1 MVDNTLIQ
9 ELIIGRVEPHIYA
22 FSTGTVPNYLKVG
35 DTYRPIMKRL
45 EEWRRHFP
53 DLEKRYVEKAKVDE
67 TTYFRDYA
75 VHQYLETERGRVR
88 LLRADLAQSLYF
100 SREFFRGATEDDVE
114 QAISDIR
121 QAYKDKL
128 QKYAYFSFED
138 GRIPINYVYERKEN
152 YEPRPNQLDTI
163 ERFKSALAKG
173 RSNLLMYAV
182 MRFGKSFT
190 SMCCALE
197 MDAKLVVV
205 VSAKADVKTEWKR
218 TVESHV
224 KFVDYVF
231 LDSDA
236 LLQDERILETTLHGK
251 KAVVF
256 LTLQDLMGQEIK
268 AKHRLLFEQEID
280 MLLIDESHY
289 GARAEEYGRV
299 LKLSSKKE
307 LQAEL
312 KGLETADA
320 YEHSSE
326 LKVLKSRIRI
336 HLSGT
341 PYRILMGSEF
351 SEDDI
356 IAFYQFSDIVEA
368 QAQWDE
374 EHILSDDVKEWD
386 NPYYGFPQMVR
397 FAFLPNQS
405 SRERLETLRKDG
417 LSSSLS
423 ELMRPLSISVDKKRQ
438 QHRRFVHEAEIL
450 GLLQAIDG
458 SEADE
463 QILSILGLEEIQQGK
478 MCRHMVFVLP
488 YRASCDAMETLLT
501 EKKDAFNHLGDYAI
515 INIAGLESE
524 RLYPTTEAIKS
535 KIEQCEKED
544 TKTITLTVN
553 RMLTGSTVKEWDT
566 MIFLKDSAS
575 PQEYDQAVF
584 RLQNQYVRTLTS
596 DDGENIKYNMKP
608 QTLLVDFDPNRM
620 FRLQEQ
626 RSQIYNANTEQR
638 GNEELRCRIARELE
652 YSPIVTIGCNG
663 LQRVSPTDVMDAVRA
678 YSANRSVMDEA
689 SDIPLDYTLLAD
701 ETLRNAISQL
711 NPIDASKGIEIKA
724 VSGEEMEL
732 DFEDASEENPEQEQ
746 ERPVDTDSR
755 QTPQQTHEEE
765 TDNLIGK
772 KLATY
777 YAQILFYAFLTESP
791 VDSLQAIIA
800 SIESREENKRIAGHV
815 GLKVS
820 LLRLVQQKSNVFSLR
835 GLDYKIENLNGLMR
849 DESLTPMKRV
859 EVAMAK
865 FGRLSSSEIVTPQ
878 AVALEMIHAL
888 GNDAITNETRI
899 LDIASKQ
906 GEFTRAFIS
915 EYGAEIGKNIYALPT
930 SSVSYEFTRKVY
942 SLLGLDTD
950 LVISDFTTY
959 ELLNPEHKESL
970 IQQLKDMNFD
980 LVIGNPPYQQA
991 DGGAAA
997 SAKPIYQEFVTIAKE
1012 VSTAYSCMIM
1022 PARWYTG
1029 GKGLDEFRASMLSD
1043 KHIKLLYDYQR
1054 PDEVFPDT
1062 NNRGGLCFIVR
1073 DRSFDNTMVLPKVVS
1088 NRGGQ
1093 DIISQSRSIKTE
1105 GLDMFIRHQEAISIL
1120 HKVTEA
1126 DSFTSLSN
1134 TISARR
1140 PFGIDGNI
1148 TKDVAVFKK
1157 QPTPKFSIACYGRS
1171 SSLGY
1176 IASSMVRNNAE
1187 WINRWKVFMPYA
1199 NNIGTELNDD
1209 NLNAFV
1215 GKPNS
1220 VTTETFLVVG
1230 GNLSLDEN
1238 SAQALVL
1245 YLKTRFVRFMHSL
1258 AKASQHATSKTYRFV
1273 PLQDFTAQSDIDWSK
1288 SVSEIDQQLYNKY
1301 GLSADEIAFV
1311 ESKIK
1316 EMK

>member
-1 MVDNTLIQ
+1 MEDSTLIQ

-22 FSTGTVPNYLKVG
+22 FSTGTIPNYLKVG
-35 DTYRPIMKRL
+35 DTYRPVMMRL

-88 LLRADLAQSLYF
+88 LIREELAPPLYF
-100 SREFFRGATEDDVE
+100 SREFFRGATEEDVE

-128 QKYAYFSFED
+128 QRYTYFSFED

-152 YEPRPNQLDTI
+152 YEPRPNQLETI
-163 ERFKSALAKG
+163 ERFKSALEKG

-205 VSAKADVKTEWKR
+205 VSAKSDVKTEWKR

-224 KFVDYVF
+224 RFVDYVF
-231 LDSDA
+231 LDSDS

-256 LTLQDLMGQEIK
+256 LTLQDLLGQEIK
-268 AKHRLLFEQEID
+268 DKHRMLFEQEID
-280 MLLIDESHY
+280 LLLIDESHY

-299 LKLSSKKE
+299 LKISKKE
-307 LQAEL
+307 LQTEL
-312 KGLETADA
+312 QGLDTADA
-320 YEHSSE
+320 YDQNSE
-326 LKVLKSRIRI
+326 LKVLKSRVRI

-351 SEDDI
+351 TEDDI

-368 QAQWDE
+368 QAQWDQ
-374 EHILSDDVKEWD
+374 EHLFSDDVKEWD

-397 FAFLPNQS
+397 FAFLPNKS
-405 SRERLETLRKDG
+405 SRERLENLRRDG
-417 LSSSLS
+417 ISSNLS
-423 ELMRPLSISVDKKRQ
+423 ELMRPKSISADKKEHLHCQ
-438 QHRRFVHEAEIL
+438 FVHETEIL

-463 QILSILGLEEIQQGK
+463 QILSLLGLEEIQQGK

-488 YRASCDAMETLLT
+488 YRASCDAMESLLKT
-501 EKKDAFNHLGDYAI
+501 YKDAFNHLGDYAI

-524 RLYPTTEAIKS
+524 RLYPTTESVKS
-535 KIEQCEKED
+535 QIEKYEQD
-544 TKTITLTVN
+544 NTKTITLTVN

-566 MIFLKDSAS
+566 MLYLKDSVS

-584 RLQNQYVRTLTS
+584 RLQNQYIRTLVS
-596 DDGENIKYNMKP
+596 DNGESIKYNMKP

-638 GNEELRCRIARELE
+638 GNEELRRRIERELE
-652 YSPIVTIGCNG
+652 YSPIVIIGGNG

-689 SDIPLDYTLLAD
+689 TDIPLDYTLLAD
-701 ETLRNAISQL
+701 ETLRNAISLL

-724 VSGEEMEL
+724 VTGEEVEL
-732 DFEDASEENPEQEQ
+732 DFEEEPAQNQDNQDNTE
-746 ERPVDTDSR
+746 DTDR
-755 QTPQQTHEEE
+755 RPTPQVDEEKK

-777 YAQILFYAFLTESP
+777 YAQILFYAFLTESS
-791 VDSLQAIIA
+791 VDSLQTIIT
-800 SIESREENKRIAGHV
+800 SIESSEENKRIARHV
-815 GLKVS
+815 GLNVS
-820 LLRLVQQKSNVFSLR
+820 ILKLVQQKSNVFSLR
-835 GLDYKIENLNGLMR
+835 GIDYKIENLNGLMR
-849 DESLTPMKRV
+849 DETLTPMKRV

-878 AVALEMIHAL
+878 SVAIEMLNAL
-888 GNDAITNETRI
+888 GNNAITSETKI

-906 GEFTRAFIS
+906 GEFTRALIS
-915 EYGAEIGKNIYALPT
+915 KYGTNIGRNVYALPT

-950 LVISDFTTY
+950 QVISDFTTY
-959 ELLNPEHKESL
+959 DLLNLEHKESL

-997 SAKPIYQEFVTIAKE
+997 SAKPIYQEFVNIAKE
-1012 VSTAYSCMIM
+1012 VSTKYVSMIM

-1029 GKGLDEFRASMLSD
+1029 GKGLDEFRASMLTD

-1073 DRSFDNTMVLPKVVS
+1073 DNNFDNTLTLPEVVS
-1088 NRGGQ
+1088 NRGNQ
-1093 DIISQSRSIKTE
+1093 EIVSQVRSIRTDDLE
-1105 GLDMFIRHQEAISIL
+1105 MFIRHQEAISVL
-1120 HKVTEA
+1120 KKVTENI
-1126 DSFTSLSN
+1126 SFASLSDA
-1134 TISARR
+1134 ISTRR

-1148 TKDVAVFKK
+1148 TKDIAVFKK
-1157 QPTPKFSIACYGRS
+1157 QKNPRFSIICYGRS

-1176 IASSMVRNNAE
+1176 ITLSTVKNNSE

-1215 GKPNS
+1215 GQPNS
-1220 VTTETFLVVG
+1220 VATETFLVVG
-1230 GNLSLDEN
+1230 ADLSLDEN

-1245 YLKTRFVRFMHSL
+1245 YLRTRFVRFMHSL

-1273 PLQDFTAQSDIDWSK
+1273 PLQDFTEQSDIDWGK
-1288 SVSEIDQQLYNKY
+1288 SAGEIDKQLYAKY
-1301 GLSADEIAFV
+1301 GLSEEEIAFI
-1311 ESKIK
+1311 EGTIK
-1316 EMK
+1316 AMK

>member
-1 MVDNTLIQ
+1 MENTTLIQ
-9 ELIIGRVEPHIYA
+9 QLIIGRVEPHIYA
-22 FSTGTVPNYLKVG
+22 FSTGTIPNYLKVG
-35 DTYRPIMKRL
+35 DTYRPVMKRL
-45 EEWRRHFP
+45 EEWGRHFP

-88 LLRADLAQSLYF
+88 LIREELAPPLYF
-100 SREFFRGATEDDVE
+100 SREFFRGATEEDVE

-121 QAYKDKL
+121 QAYKDNL
-128 QKYAYFSFED
+128 QRYTYFSFEN
-138 GRIPINYVYERKEN
+138 GRIPINYVYERKED
-152 YEPRPNQLDTI
+152 YEPRPNQLETI
-163 ERFKSALAKG
+163 ERFKSALEKG

-224 KFVDYVF
+224 RFVDYVF
-231 LDSDA
+231 LDSDS

-256 LTLQDLMGQEIK
+256 LTLQDLLGQEIK
-268 AKHRLLFEQEID
+268 AKHRMLFEQEID
-280 MLLIDESHY
+280 LLLIDESHY

-299 LKLSSKKE
+299 LKISKKE
-307 LQAEL
+307 LQTEL
-312 KGLETADA
+312 QGLDTADA
-320 YEHSSE
+320 YDQNSE
-326 LKVLKSRIRI
+326 LKVLKSRVRI

-351 SEDDI
+351 TEDDI

-405 SRERLETLRKDG
+405 SRERLKALRRDG
-417 LSSSLS
+417 FSSNLS
-423 ELMRPLSISVDKKRQ
+423 ELMRPQSISADNKGQR
-438 QHRRFVHEAEIL
+438 HRKFVHEAEIF

-463 QILSILGLEEIQQGK
+463 QILSLLGLEEIQQGK

-544 TKTITLTVN
+544 IKTITLTVN

-566 MIFLKDSAS
+566 MLYLKDSAS

-596 DDGENIKYNMKP
+596 DNGESIKYNMKP

-638 GNEELRCRIARELE
+638 GNEELRRRIERELE
-652 YSPIVTIGCNG
+652 YSPIVTIGSNG

-689 SDIPLDYTLLAD
+689 TDIPLDYTLLAD

-732 DFEDASEENPEQEQ
+732 DFGDTSEDTPEQ
-746 ERPVDTDSR
+746 ERPSDADNH
-755 QTPQQTHEEE
+755 QTPQQTEEE
-765 TDNLIGK
+765 KTDNLIGK
-772 KLATY
+772 KIATY

-791 VDSLQAIIA
+791 VDSLQTIIT
-800 SIESREENKRIAGHV
+800 SIESSEENKRIARHV
-815 GLKVS
+815 GLNVS
-820 LLRLVQQKSNVFSLR
+820 ILKLVQQKSNVFSLR

-849 DESLTPMKRV
+849 DETLTPMKRV

-878 AVALEMIHAL
+878 SVALEMLNAL
-888 GNDAITNETRI
+888 GNDAITGETKI

-906 GEFTRAFIS
+906 GEFTRALIS
-915 EYGAEIGKNIYALPT
+915 KYGTEIGKNIYALPT

-942 SLLGLDTD
+942 SLLGLDTN
-950 LVISDFTTY
+950 LVISNFNAY

-1012 VSTAYSCMIM
+1012 VSTTYTSIIM

-1029 GKGLDEFRASMLSD
+1029 GKGLDEFRASMLTD

-1073 DRSFDNTMVLPKVVS
+1073 DNNFDNTLSLPEVVS
-1088 NRGGQ
+1088 NRGNQ
-1093 DIISQSRSIKTE
+1093 EIVSQARSIKTD
-1105 GLDMFIRHQEAISIL
+1105 GLEMFIRHQEAISIL
-1120 HKVTEA
+1120 EKVTGCS
-1126 DSFTSLSN
+1126 SFASLSD
-1134 TISARR
+1134 IVSARR

-1148 TKDVAVFKK
+1148 TRDTTMFKK
-1157 QPTPKFSIACYGRS
+1157 QPTRKHTIVCYGRS
-1171 SSLGY
+1171 SCLGY
-1176 IASSMVRNNAE
+1176 IAPSTVKSNSK

-1215 GKPNS
+1215 GQPNS
-1220 VTTETFLVVG
+1220 VATETFLIVG
-1230 GNLSLDEN
+1230 ADLSLDEN
-1238 SAQALVL
+1238 SAQALVQ
-1245 YLKTRFVRFMHSL
+1245 YLKTRFARFMHSL
-1258 AKASQHATSKTYRFV
+1258 SKASQHATSKTYRFV
-1273 PLQDFTAQSDIDWSK
+1273 PLQDFTVQPDIDWNK
-1288 SVSEIDQQLYNKY
+1288 SIDEIDQQLYAKY
-1301 GLSADEIAFV
+1301 GLSEDEITFI
-1311 ESKIK
+1311 KKNIK

>member
-1 MVDNTLIQ
+1 MENTTLIQ
-9 ELIIGRVEPHIYA
+9 QLIIGRVEPHVYA
-22 FSTGTVPNYLKVG
+22 FSTGTIPNYLKVG
-35 DTYRPIMKRL
+35 DTYRPVMKRL
-45 EEWRRHFP
+45 EEWKRHFP
-53 DLEKRYVEKAKVDE
+53 DLEKRYVEKAKVNE
-67 TTYFRDYA
+67 STYFRDYA
-75 VHQYLETERGRVR
+75 VHQYLETECGRIR
-88 LLRADLAQSLYF
+88 LLRDNLTQDLYF
-100 SREFFRGATEDDVE
+100 SNEFFLGATEDDIAL
-114 QAISDIR
+114 AISDIQ
-121 QAYKDKL
+121 QAYQNRL
-128 QKYAYFSFED
+128 QKYTYYSFEN
-138 GRIPINYVYERKEN
+138 GRIPINYVYERNEN
-152 YEPRPNQLDTI
+152 YEPRPNQLETI
-163 ERFKSALAKG
+163 ERFKSALEKG

-190 SMCCALE
+190 SMYCALE

-224 KFVDYVF
+224 RFVDYVF
-231 LDSDA
+231 LDSDS

-256 LTLQDLMGQEIK
+256 LTLQDLLGQEIK
-268 AKHRLLFEQEID
+268 AKHRMLFEQEID
-280 MLLIDESHY
+280 LLLIDESHY

-299 LKLSSKKE
+299 LKISKKE
-307 LQAEL
+307 LQTEL
-312 KGLETADA
+312 QGLDTADA
-320 YEHSSE
+320 YDQNSE
-326 LKVLKSRIRI
+326 LKVLKSRVRI

-351 SEDDI
+351 TEDDI

-368 QAQWDE
+368 QDQWDQ
-374 EHILSDDVKEWD
+374 EHLFFDDVKEWD

-397 FAFLPNQS
+397 FAFLPNKS
-405 SRERLETLRKDG
+405 SRERLENLRRDG
-417 LSSSLS
+417 ISSNLS
-423 ELMRPLSISVDKKRQ
+423 ELMRPQSISEDKKGQ
-438 QHRRFVHEAEIL
+438 QHRKFIHETEIL

-463 QILSILGLEEIQQGK
+463 QILSLLGLEEIQQGK

-488 YRASCDAMETLLT
+488 YRASCDAMEALL
-501 EKKDAFNHLGDYAI
+501 EAYKDAFNHLGDYAI

-524 RLYPTTEAIKS
+524 RLYPTTESVKS
-535 KIEQCEKED
+535 QIEQCEKED
-544 TKTITLTVN
+544 IKTITLTVN

-566 MIFLKDSAS
+566 MLYLKDSAS

-584 RLQNQYVRTLTS
+584 RLQNQYIRTLVS
-596 DDGENIKYNMKP
+596 DNGESIKYNMKP

-638 GNEELRCRIARELE
+638 GNEELRRRIERELE
-652 YSPIVTIGCNG
+652 YSPIVTISSNG

-689 SDIPLDYTLLAD
+689 TDIPLDYTLLAD

-732 DFEDASEENPEQEQ
+732 DFGDTPEQ
-746 ERPVDTDSR
+746 ERPSDADNH
-755 QTPQQTHEEE
+755 QTPQQPEEE
-765 TDNLIGK
+765 KTDNLIGK

-800 SIESREENKRIAGHV
+800 SIEGSEGNKRIAGHV

-878 AVALEMIHAL
+878 SVALEMLNAL
-888 GNDAITNETRI
+888 GYNTITSETKI

-906 GEFTRAFIS
+906 GEFTRALIS
-915 EYGAEIGKNIYALPT
+915 KYGTNIGRNVYALPT

-942 SLLGLDTD
+942 SLLGLDTNQ
-950 LVISDFTTY
+950 VISDFTTY
-959 ELLNPEHKESL
+959 DLLNPEHKESL

-980 LVIGNPPYQQA
+980 LVIGNPPYQQN
-991 DGGAAA
+991 
-997 SAKPIYQEFVTIAKE
+997 IA
-1012 VSTAYSCMIM
+1012 
-1022 PARWYTG
+1022 
-1029 GKGLDEFRASMLSD
+1029 
-1043 KHIKLLYDYQR
+1043 
-1054 PDEVFPDT
+1054 
-1062 NNRGGLCFIVR
+1062 
-1073 DRSFDNTMVLPKVVS
+1073 
-1088 NRGGQ
+1088 
-1093 DIISQSRSIKTE
+1093 KTE
-1105 GLDMFIRHQEAISIL
+1105 GNR
-1120 HKVTEA
+1120 
-1126 DSFTSLSN
+1126 SLSRQLYPKFLEISLGITLRNAVLITPSRWFTADGQDNSFPYLREVIANNNHMRKIISFNGKSLFPN
-1134 TISARR
+1134 TEL
-1140 PFGIDGNI
+1140 G
-1148 TKDVAVFKK
+1148 DVAVLVWDRNFQGNVLFEERFEGVEESAMSRPLFEDGIDVILPMNNLVPILKKVITAGDFVSINTITTGRDVFGIPGRKIVDRTTEYPFKGSYK
-1157 QPTPKFSIACYGRS
+1157 LICAKEQIRYIS
-1171 SSLGY
+1171 SSALQKESKLTKLY
-1176 IASSMVRNNAE
+1176 
-1187 WINRWKVFMPYA
+1187 KVFISKA
-1199 NNIGTELNDD
+1199 NGGAGLLTDKKSNPIIGKS
-1209 NLNAFV
+1209 FV
-1215 GKPNS
+1215 ADPD
-1220 VTTETFLVVG
+1220 VVCTDSLIVFG
-1230 GNLSLDEN
+1230 GYQDKLEAINLS
-1238 SAQALVL
+1238 Q
-1245 YLKTRFVRFMHSL
+1245 YLSSKFLRFMVGIL
-1258 AKASQHATSKTYRFV
+1258 KVSQNLYQNVYRFV

-1288 SVSEIDQQLYNKY
+1288 SILEIDQQLYKKY
-1301 GLSADEIAFV
+1301 GLSAEETAFI

-1316 EMK
+1316 EME

>member
-1 MVDNTLIQ
+1 MENTTLIQ
-9 ELIIGRVEPHIYA
+9 QLIIGRVEPHIYA
-22 FSTGTVPNYLKVG
+22 FSTGTIPNYLKVG
-35 DTYRPIMKRL
+35 DTYRPVMKRL

-53 DLEKRYVEKAKVDE
+53 DLEKRYVEKAKVNE
-67 TTYFRDYA
+67 STYFRDYA
-75 VHQYLETERGRVR
+75 VHQYLETECSRLR
-88 LLRADLAQSLYF
+88 LLRDNLTQDLYF
-100 SREFFRGATEDDVE
+100 SNEFFLGATEDDFAL
-114 QAISDIR
+114 AISDIQ
-121 QAYKDKL
+121 QAYQNRL
-128 QKYAYFSFED
+128 QKYTYYSFEN
-138 GRIPINYVYERKEN
+138 GRIPINYVYERNEN
-152 YEPRPNQLDTI
+152 YEPRPNQLETI
-163 ERFKSALAKG
+163 ERFKSALEKG

-190 SMCCALE
+190 SMYCALE

-224 KFVDYVF
+224 RFVDYVF
-231 LDSDA
+231 LDSYS

-256 LTLQDLMGQEIK
+256 LTLQDLLGQEIK
-268 AKHRLLFEQEID
+268 AKHRMLFEQEID
-280 MLLIDESHY
+280 LLLIDESHY

-299 LKLSSKKE
+299 LKISKKE
-307 LQAEL
+307 LQTELQGLDTAE
-312 KGLETADA
+312 A
-320 YEHSSE
+320 YDQNSE
-326 LKVLKSRIRI
+326 LKVLKSRVRI
-336 HLSGT
+336 HLSET

-351 SEDDI
+351 TEDDI

-405 SRERLETLRKDG
+405 SRERLKALRRDG
-417 LSSSLS
+417 FSNNLS
-423 ELMRPLSISVDKKRQ
+423 ELMRPQSISADNKGQR
-438 QHRRFVHEAEIL
+438 HRKFVHVAEMF

-463 QILSILGLEEIQQGK
+463 QILSLLGLEEIQQGK

-544 TKTITLTVN
+544 IKTITLTVN

-566 MIFLKDSAS
+566 MLYLKDSAS

-596 DDGENIKYNMKP
+596 DNGESIKYNMKP

-652 YSPIVTIGCNG
+652 YSPIVTIGSNG

-689 SDIPLDYTLLAD
+689 TDIPLDYTLLAD

-711 NPIDASKGIEIKA
+711 NPIDASKGIEIKS

-732 DFEDASEENPEQEQ
+732 DFGDTSEDTPEQ
-746 ERPVDTDSR
+746 ERPSDADNH
-755 QTPQQTHEEE
+755 QTPQQTEEE
-765 TDNLIGK
+765 KTDNLIGK
-772 KLATY
+772 KIATY

-800 SIESREENKRIAGHV
+800 SIEGSEENKRIAGHV

-878 AVALEMIHAL
+878 SVALEMLNVL
-888 GNDAITNETRI
+888 GNDAITSETKI

-906 GEFTRAFIS
+906 GEFTRALIS
-915 EYGAEIGKNIYALPT
+915 QYGTNIGRNVYALPT

-942 SLLGLDTD
+942 SLLGLDTNQI
-950 LVISDFTTY
+950 ISNFTTY
-959 ELLNPEHKESL
+959 DLLNPEHKESL

-1012 VSTAYSCMIM
+1012 VSTTYTSIIM

-1029 GKGLDEFRASMLSD
+1029 GKGLDEFRASMLTD

-1073 DRSFDNTMVLPKVVS
+1073 DNNFDNTLTLPEVVS
-1088 NRGGQ
+1088 NRGNQ
-1093 DIISQSRSIKTE
+1093 AIVSQARSIKTDDLE
-1105 GLDMFIRHQEAISIL
+1105 MFIRHQEAISVL
-1120 HKVTEA
+1120 KKVTENI
-1126 DSFTSLSN
+1126 SFASLSDA
-1134 TISARR
+1134 ISARR
-1140 PFGIDGNI
+1140 PFGIDGNT
-1148 TKDVAVFKK
+1148 TK
-1157 QPTPKFSIACYGRS
+1157 I
-1171 SSLGY
+1171 
-1176 IASSMVRNNAE
+1176 
-1187 WINRWKVFMPYA
+1187 
-1199 NNIGTELNDD
+1199 
-1209 NLNAFV
+1209 
-1215 GKPNS
+1215 
-1220 VTTETFLVVG
+1220 
-1230 GNLSLDEN
+1230 
-1238 SAQALVL
+1238 
-1245 YLKTRFVRFMHSL
+1245 
-1258 AKASQHATSKTYRFV
+1258 
-1273 PLQDFTAQSDIDWSK
+1273 
-1288 SVSEIDQQLYNKY
+1288 
-1301 GLSADEIAFV
+1301 
-1311 ESKIK
+1311 
-1316 EMK
+1316 

>member
-1 MVDNTLIQ
+1 MIMENTTLIQ
-9 ELIIGRVEPHIYA
+9 QLIIGRVEPHIYA
-22 FSTGTVPNYLKVG
+22 FSTGTIPNYLKVG
-35 DTYRPIMKRL
+35 DTYRPVMIRL

-53 DLEKRYVEKAKVDE
+53 DLKKRYVEKAKVDE

-88 LLRADLAQSLYF
+88 LIREELAPPLYF
-100 SREFFRGATEDDVE
+100 SREFFRGATEEDVE

-121 QAYKDKL
+121 QAYQSRL
-128 QKYAYFSFED
+128 QKYTYYSFEN
-138 GRIPINYVYERKEN
+138 GRIPINYVYERNEN
-152 YEPRPNQLDTI
+152 YEPRPNQLETI
-163 ERFKSALAKG
+163 ERFKSALEKG

-190 SMCCALE
+190 SMYCALE

-231 LDSDA
+231 LDSDS
-236 LLQDERILETTLHGK
+236 LLKDERILETTLHGK

-256 LTLQDLMGQEIK
+256 LTLQDLLGQEIK
-268 AKHRLLFEQEID
+268 AKHRMLFEQEID
-280 MLLIDESHY
+280 LLLIDESHY

-299 LKLSSKKE
+299 LKISKKE
-307 LQAEL
+307 LQTEL
-312 KGLETADA
+312 QGLDTADA
-320 YEHSSE
+320 YDQNSE
-326 LKVLKSRIRI
+326 LKVLKSRVRI

-351 SEDDI
+351 TEDDI

-368 QAQWDE
+368 QGQWDQ
-374 EHILSDDVKEWD
+374 EHLFFDDVKEWD

-397 FAFLPNQS
+397 FAFLPNKS
-405 SRERLETLRKDG
+405 SRERLENLRRDG
-417 LSSSLS
+417 ISSNLS
-423 ELMRPLSISVDKKRQ
+423 ELMRPQSISEDKKGQ
-438 QHRRFVHEAEIL
+438 QHRKFIHETEIL

-463 QILSILGLEEIQQGK
+463 QILSLLGLEEIQQGK

-488 YRASCDAMETLLT
+488 YRASCDAMEALL
-501 EKKDAFNHLGDYAI
+501 EAYKDAFNHLGDYAI

-524 RLYPTTEAIKS
+524 RLYPTTESVKS
-535 KIEQCEKED
+535 QIEQCEKED
-544 TKTITLTVN
+544 IKTITLTVN

-566 MIFLKDSAS
+566 MLYLKDSAS

-584 RLQNQYVRTLTS
+584 RLQNQYIRTLVS
-596 DDGENIKYNMKP
+596 DNGESIKYNMKP

-638 GNEELRCRIARELE
+638 GNEELRCRISRELE
-652 YSPIVTIGCNG
+652 YSPIVTIGSNG

-689 SDIPLDYTLLAD
+689 TDIPLDYMLLAD

-732 DFEDASEENPEQEQ
+732 DFGDTSEDIPEQ
-746 ERPVDTDSR
+746 ERPSDADNH
-755 QTPQQTHEEE
+755 QTPQQTEEE
-765 TDNLIGK
+765 KTDNLIGK

-777 YAQILFYAFLTESP
+777 YAQILFYAFLTKSP

-800 SIESREENKRIAGHV
+800 SIEGSEENKRIAGHV

-849 DESLTPMKRV
+849 DETLTPMKRV

-878 AVALEMIHAL
+878 SVALEMLNAL
-888 GNDAITNETRI
+888 GNNTITSETKI

-906 GEFTRAFIS
+906 GEFTRALIS
-915 EYGAEIGKNIYALPT
+915 QYSTNIGRNVYALPT

-942 SLLGLDTD
+942 SLLGLDTNQI
-950 LVISDFTTY
+950 ISNFTTY
-959 ELLNPEHKESL
+959 DLLNPEHKESL

-1012 VSTAYSCMIM
+1012 VSTTYTSIIM

-1029 GKGLDEFRASMLSD
+1029 GKGLDEFRASMLTD

-1062 NNRGGLCFIVR
+1062 NNRGGLCFIIR
-1073 DRSFDNTMVLPKVVS
+1073 DNNFDNTISLPEVVS
-1088 NRGGQ
+1088 NRGNQ
-1093 DIISQSRSIKTE
+1093 EIVSQARSIKTD
-1105 GLDMFIRHQEAISIL
+1105 GLEMFIRHQEAISIL
-1120 HKVTEA
+1120 EKVTRA
-1126 DSFTSLSN
+1126 MSFIPLSQHM
-1134 TISARR
+1134 SKRK
-1140 PFGIDGNI
+1140 PFGIESNIIKTPHWHLEIQDGDI
-1148 TKDVAVFKK
+1148 SCIGKGLSKGFI
-1157 QPTPKFSIACYGRS
+1157 P
-1171 SSLGY
+1171 SSL
-1176 IASSMVRNNAE
+1176 VTNNLEA
-1187 WINRWKVFMPYA
+1187 IGLWKVLVPRA

-1209 NLNAFV
+1209 NLNSEVCPPQSICTEAYLFI
-1215 GKPNS
+1215 GIGLQMNENHAINAS
-1220 VTTETFLVVG
+1220 V
-1230 GNLSLDEN
+1230 
-1238 SAQALVL
+1238 
-1245 YLKTRFVRFMHSL
+1245 YLRTKFARFMHSL
-1258 AKASQHATSKTYRFV
+1258 SKTSHDATSKTYRFV
-1273 PLQDFTAQSDIDWSK
+1273 PLQDFTTQSDIDWNK
-1288 SVSEIDQQLYNKY
+1288 SISEIDQQLYDKY
-1301 GLSADEIAFV
+1301 VLSEEEIAFI
-1311 ESKIK
+1311 EGKIK

>member
-1 MVDNTLIQ
+1 MENTTLIQ
-9 ELIIGRVEPHIYA
+9 QLIIGRVEPHIYA
-22 FSTGTVPNYLKVG
+22 FSTGTIPNYLKVG
-35 DTYRPIMKRL
+35 DTYRPVMKRL

-53 DLEKRYVEKAKVDE
+53 DLEKRYVEKAKVNE
-67 TTYFRDYA
+67 STYFRDYA
-75 VHQYLETERGRVR
+75 VHQYLETECGRIR
-88 LLRADLAQSLYF
+88 LLRDNLTQDLYF
-100 SREFFRGATEDDVE
+100 SNEFFLGATEDDIAL
-114 QAISDIR
+114 AISDIQ
-121 QAYKDKL
+121 QAYQNRL
-128 QKYAYFSFED
+128 QKYTYYSFEN
-138 GRIPINYVYERKEN
+138 GRIPINYVYERNEN
-152 YEPRPNQLDTI
+152 YEPRPNQLETI
-163 ERFKSALAKG
+163 ERFKSALEKG

-190 SMCCALE
+190 SMYCALE

-224 KFVDYVF
+224 RFVDYVF
-231 LDSDA
+231 LDSDS

-256 LTLQDLMGQEIK
+256 LTLQDLLGQEIK
-268 AKHRLLFEQEID
+268 AKHRMLFEQEID
-280 MLLIDESHY
+280 LLLIDESHY

-299 LKLSSKKE
+299 LKISKKE
-307 LQAEL
+307 LQTELQGLDTAE
-312 KGLETADA
+312 A
-320 YEHSSE
+320 YDQNSE
-326 LKVLKSRIRI
+326 LKVLKSRVRI

-351 SEDDI
+351 TEDDI

-405 SRERLETLRKDG
+405 SRERLKALRRDG
-417 LSSSLS
+417 FSSNLS
-423 ELMRPLSISVDKKRQ
+423 ELMRPQSISADNKGQR
-438 QHRRFVHEAEIL
+438 HRKFVHEAEIF

-463 QILSILGLEEIQQGK
+463 QILSLLGLEEIQQGK

-544 TKTITLTVN
+544 IKTITLTVN

-566 MIFLKDSAS
+566 MLYLKDSAS

-596 DDGENIKYNMKP
+596 DNGESIKYNMKP

-638 GNEELRCRIARELE
+638 GNEELRRRIERELE
-652 YSPIVTIGCNG
+652 YSPIVTIGSNG

-689 SDIPLDYTLLAD
+689 TDIPLDYTLLAD

-732 DFEDASEENPEQEQ
+732 DFGDTSEDTPEQ
-746 ERPVDTDSR
+746 ERPSDADNH
-755 QTPQQTHEEE
+755 QTPQQTEEE
-765 TDNLIGK
+765 KTDNLIGK
-772 KLATY
+772 KIATY

-800 SIESREENKRIAGHV
+800 SIEGSEENKRIAGHV

-878 AVALEMIHAL
+878 SVALEMLHAL
-888 GNDAITNETRI
+888 GDDAITNETRI

-915 EYGAEIGKNIYALPT
+915 QYGTEIGKNIYALPT

-950 LVISDFTTY
+950 LVISNFNAY

-1012 VSTAYSCMIM
+1012 VSTTYTSIIM

-1029 GKGLDEFRASMLSD
+1029 GKGLDEFRASMLTD

-1073 DRSFDNTMVLPKVVS
+1073 DNNFDNTLTLPEVVS
-1088 NRGGQ
+1088 NRGNQ
-1093 DIISQSRSIKTE
+1093 EIVSQARSIKTDDLE
-1105 GLDMFIRHQEAISIL
+1105 MFIRHQEAISVL
-1120 HKVTEA
+1120 KKVTKNI
-1126 DSFTSLSN
+1126 SFASLSDA
-1134 TISARR
+1134 ISARR

-1148 TKDVAVFKK
+1148 TKDIAVFKK
-1157 QPTPKFSIACYGRS
+1157 QQTPRFSIICYGRS

-1176 IASSMVRNNAE
+1176 IALSTVKNNSE

-1215 GKPNS
+1215 GQPNS
-1220 VTTETFLVVG
+1220 VATETFLVVG
-1230 GNLSLDEN
+1230 ADLSLDEN

-1245 YLKTRFVRFMHSL
+1245 YLKTRFARFMHSL
-1258 AKASQHATSKTYRFV
+1258 SKASQHATSKTYRFV
-1273 PLQDFTAQSDIDWSK
+1273 PLQDFTVQSDIDWNK
-1288 SVSEIDQQLYNKY
+1288 SISEIDQQLYAKY
-1301 GLSADEIAFV
+1301 GLSEEEIAFIDGA
-1311 ESKIK
+1311 IK
-1316 EMK
+1316 EMR

>member
-1 MVDNTLIQ
+1 MEDNTLIQ

-22 FSTGTVPNYLKVG
+22 FSTGTIPNYLKVG
-35 DTYRPIMKRL
+35 DTYRPVMKRL
-45 EEWRRHFP
+45 EEWKRYFP

-88 LLRADLAQSLYF
+88 LIREELAPPLYF
-100 SREFFRGATEDDVE
+100 SREFFRGATEEDVE
-114 QAISDIR
+114 QAIYDIR

-128 QKYAYFSFED
+128 QRYVYFSFED

-152 YEPRPNQLDTI
+152 YEPRPNQIETI
-163 ERFKSALAKG
+163 ERFKSAIEKG

-190 SMCCALE
+190 SMCCAIE

-231 LDSDA
+231 LDRDA
-236 LLQDERILETTLHGK
+236 LLQDERIIETTLHGN

-268 AKHRLLFEQEID
+268 AKHRMLFEQEID
-280 MLLIDESHY
+280 LLLIDESHY

-299 LKLSSKKE
+299 LKICKKE
-307 LQAEL
+307 LQTEL
-312 KGLETADA
+312 KGLDTADA
-320 YEHSSE
+320 YDQNSE
-326 LKVLKSRIRI
+326 LKVLKSRVRI

-356 IAFYQFSDIVEA
+356 IAFYQFSDIVEE
-368 QAQWDE
+368 QTQWDK
-374 EHILSDDVKEWD
+374 EHLLSDDVKEWD

-405 SRERLETLRKDG
+405 SRERLEALRRDG
-417 LSSSLS
+417 FSSNLS
-423 ELMRPLSISVDKKRQ
+423 ELMRPQSISADKKRQ
-438 QHRRFVHEAEIL
+438 QHRKFIHEAEIL

-458 SEADE
+458 SETDE
-463 QILSILGLEEIQQGK
+463 QILSLLGLEEIQQGK

-488 YRASCDAMETLLT
+488 YRASCDAMEALLT

-524 RLYPTTEAIKS
+524 RLYPTTESVKS
-535 KIEQCEKED
+535 KIEQYEKED

-566 MIFLKDSAS
+566 MLYLKDSAS
-575 PQEYDQAVF
+575 PQEYDQAIF

-596 DDGENIKYNMKP
+596 DDGESIKYNMKP

-626 RSQIYNANTEQR
+626 RSQIYNVNTEQR
-638 GNEELRCRIARELE
+638 GNEELRCRVARELK
-652 YSPIVTIGCNG
+652 YSPIVTIGSNG

-689 SDIPLDYTLLAD
+689 TDIPLDYTLLAD

-732 DFEDASEENPEQEQ
+732 DFEDAPEQEQ
-746 ERPVDTDSR
+746 KHPADADSH
-755 QTPQQTHEEE
+755 QTPQKTDEAK

-800 SIESREENKRIAGHV
+800 SIESSEENKRIARHV

-820 LLRLVQQKSNVFSLR
+820 LLRLVQQKSNIFSLR

-849 DESLTPMKRV
+849 DKTLTPMKRV

-878 AVALEMIHAL
+878 HVALEMIRAI
-888 GNDAITNETRI
+888 GDDAITNETRI
-899 LDIASKQ
+899 LDLASKQ

-915 EYGAEIGKNIYALPT
+915 EYGTEIGKNIYALPT

-942 SLLGLDTD
+942 SLLGLDTE

-959 ELLNPEHKESL
+959 ELLNPERKELL
-970 IQQLKDMNFD
+970 IQQLKDMKFD

-997 SAKPIYQEFVTIAKE
+997 SAKPIYQEFVTIAKQ
-1012 VSTAYSCMIM
+1012 VSTAYTCMIM

-1029 GKGLDEFRASMLSD
+1029 GKGLDEFRVSMLSD

-1073 DRSFDNTMVLPKVVS
+1073 DRNFNNTIALPKVVS

-1093 DIISQSRSIKTE
+1093 DVTSQDRSIKTD

-1120 HKVTEA
+1120 QKVTE
-1126 DSFTSLSN
+1126 SVGFVPLSKHM
-1134 TISARR
+1134 SKRK
-1140 PFGIDGNI
+1140 PFGVESNVIRTSNWHLEKQQG
-1148 TKDVAVFKK
+1148 DVSCIGKGLAKGFIPLSLV
-1157 QPTPKFSIACYGRS
+1157 S
-1171 SSLGY
+1171 SNMSAIGL
-1176 IASSMVRNNAE
+1176 
-1187 WINRWKVFMPYA
+1187 WKVLVPRA

-1209 NLNAFV
+1209 NLNSQVCPPKTICTEAYLFV
-1215 GKPNS
+1215 G
-1220 VTTETFLVVG
+1220 LG
-1230 GNLSLDEN
+1230 LNLDKR
-1238 SAQALVL
+1238 QAMNASK
-1245 YLKTRFVRFMHSL
+1245 YMRTRFARLMHSL
-1258 AKASQHATSKTYRFV
+1258 AKTSHDATSKTYRFV
-1273 PLQDFTAQSDIDWSK
+1273 PLQDFTALSDIDWSK

-1301 GLSADEIAFV
+1301 GLSADEIAFI

-1316 EMK
+1316 EMR

>member
-1 MVDNTLIQ
+1 MEDSTLIQ

-22 FSTGTVPNYLKVG
+22 FSTGTIPNYLKVG
-35 DTYRPIMKRL
+35 DTYRPVMMRL

-88 LLRADLAQSLYF
+88 LIREELAPPLYF
-100 SREFFRGATEDDVE
+100 SREFFRGATEEDVE

-128 QKYAYFSFED
+128 QRYTYFSFED

-152 YEPRPNQLDTI
+152 YEPRPNQLETI
-163 ERFKSALAKG
+163 ERFKSALEKG

-224 KFVDYVF
+224 RFVDYVF
-231 LDSDA
+231 LDSDS
-236 LLQDERILETTLHGK
+236 LLQDERILETRLHGK
-251 KAVVF
+251 NAVVF
-256 LTLQDLMGQEIK
+256 LTLQDLLGQEIK
-268 AKHRLLFEQEID
+268 AKHRMLFEQEID
-280 MLLIDESHY
+280 LLLIDESHY

-299 LKLSSKKE
+299 LKISKKE
-307 LQAEL
+307 LQTEL
-312 KGLETADA
+312 QGLDAADA
-320 YEHSSE
+320 YDQNSE
-326 LKVLKSRIRI
+326 LKVLKSRVRI

-351 SEDDI
+351 TEDDI

-368 QAQWDE
+368 QAQWDQ
-374 EHILSDDVKEWD
+374 EHLFSDDVKEWD

-397 FAFLPNQS
+397 FAFLPNKS
-405 SRERLETLRKDG
+405 SRERLENLRRDG
-417 LSSSLS
+417 ISSNLS
-423 ELMRPLSISVDKKRQ
+423 ELMRPKSISADKKEHLHCQ
-438 QHRRFVHEAEIL
+438 FVHETEIL

-463 QILSILGLEEIQQGK
+463 QILSLLGLEEIQQGK

-488 YRASCDAMETLLT
+488 YRASCDAMESLLKT
-501 EKKDAFNHLGDYAI
+501 YKDAFNHLGDYAI

-524 RLYPTTEAIKS
+524 RLYPTTESVKS
-535 KIEQCEKED
+535 QIEKYEQD
-544 TKTITLTVN
+544 NTKTITLTVN

-566 MIFLKDSAS
+566 MLYLKDSVS

-584 RLQNQYVRTLTS
+584 RLQNQYIRTLVS
-596 DDGENIKYNMKP
+596 DNGESIKYNMKP

-638 GNEELRCRIARELE
+638 GNEELRRRIERELE
-652 YSPIVTIGCNG
+652 YSPIVIIGGNG

-689 SDIPLDYTLLAD
+689 TDIPLDYTLLAD
-701 ETLRNAISQL
+701 ETLKNAISLL

-724 VSGEEMEL
+724 VTGEEVEL
-732 DFEDASEENPEQEQ
+732 DFEEEPAQNQDNQDNTE
-746 ERPVDTDSR
+746 DTDR
-755 QTPQQTHEEE
+755 RPTPQVDEEKK

-777 YAQILFYAFLTESP
+777 YAQILFYAFLTESS
-791 VDSLQAIIA
+791 VDSLQTIIT
-800 SIESREENKRIAGHV
+800 SIESSEENKRIARHV
-815 GLKVS
+815 GLNVS
-820 LLRLVQQKSNVFSLR
+820 ILKLVQQKSNVFSLR
-835 GLDYKIENLNGLMR
+835 GIDYKIENLNGLMR
-849 DESLTPMKRV
+849 DETLTPMKRV

-878 AVALEMIHAL
+878 SVAIEMLNAL
-888 GNDAITNETRI
+888 GNNAITSETKI

-906 GEFTRAFIS
+906 GEFTRALIS
-915 EYGAEIGKNIYALPT
+915 KYGTNIGRNVYALPT

-950 LVISDFTTY
+950 QVISDFTTY
-959 ELLNPEHKESL
+959 DLLNLEHKESL

-997 SAKPIYQEFVTIAKE
+997 SAKPIYQEFVNIAKE
-1012 VSTAYSCMIM
+1012 VSTKYVSMIM

-1029 GKGLDEFRASMLSD
+1029 GKGLDEFRASMLTD

-1073 DRSFDNTMVLPKVVS
+1073 DNNFDNTLTLPEVVS
-1088 NRGGQ
+1088 NRGNQ
-1093 DIISQSRSIKTE
+1093 EIVSQVRSIRTDDLE
-1105 GLDMFIRHQEAISIL
+1105 MFIRHQEAISVL
-1120 HKVTEA
+1120 KKVTENI
-1126 DSFTSLSN
+1126 SFASLSDA
-1134 TISARR
+1134 ISTRR

-1148 TKDVAVFKK
+1148 TKDIAVFKK
-1157 QPTPKFSIACYGRS
+1157 QKNPRFSIICYGRS

-1176 IASSMVRNNAE
+1176 ITLSTVKNNSE

-1215 GKPNS
+1215 GQPNS
-1220 VTTETFLVVG
+1220 VATETFLVVG
-1230 GNLSLDEN
+1230 ADLSLDEN

-1245 YLKTRFVRFMHSL
+1245 YLRTRFVRFMHSL

-1273 PLQDFTAQSDIDWSK
+1273 PLQDFTEQSDIDWGK
-1288 SVSEIDQQLYNKY
+1288 SAGEIDKQLYAKY
-1301 GLSADEIAFV
+1301 GLSEEEIAFI
-1311 ESKIK
+1311 EGTIK
-1316 EMK
+1316 AMK

>member
-1 MVDNTLIQ
+1 MEDNTLIQ

-22 FSTGTVPNYLKVG
+22 FSTGTIPNYLKVG
-35 DTYRPIMKRL
+35 DTYRPVMKRL
-45 EEWRRHFP
+45 DEWRRHFP
-53 DLEKRYVEKAKVDE
+53 DLEKRYVEKAKVDGD
-67 TTYFRDYA
+67 TYFRDYA
-75 VHQYLETERGRVR
+75 VHQYLETELGRTR
-88 LLRADLAQSLYF
+88 LSREILDQPIYF
-100 SREFFRGATEDDVE
+100 SREFFKEATAEDVA
-114 QAISDIR
+114 QAISDIQ
-121 QAYKDKL
+121 QAYRANL
-128 QKYAYFSFED
+128 QKYAYFSFDD
-138 GRIPINYVYERKEN
+138 GRIPINYVYERKED
-152 YEPRPNQLDTI
+152 YEPRPNQLETI
-163 ERFKSALAKG
+163 GRFKSALEKG

-197 MDAKLVVV
+197 MDAKLVVI

-236 LLQDERILETTLHGK
+236 LLQDERILKTTLQSK

-268 AKHRLLFEQEID
+268 AKHRLLFEQQID
-280 MLLIDESHY
+280 LLLIDESHY

-299 LKLSSKKE
+299 LKLSKKE

-312 KGLETADA
+312 QSLDTADI
-320 YEHSSE
+320 YEQNSE
-326 LKVLKSRIRI
+326 LKVLKSRVRI

-351 SEDDI
+351 AEDDI

-368 QAQWDE
+368 QAQWDKD
-374 EHILSDDVKEWD
+374 HILSDDVKEWD

-405 SRERLETLRKDG
+405 SRDRLEALRRDG
-417 LSSSLS
+417 ISSNLS
-423 ELMRPLSISVDKKRQ
+423 ELMRPKSISADKKGQLHRQ
-438 QHRRFVHEAEIL
+438 FVHETEIL

-463 QILSILGLEEIQQGK
+463 QILSLLGLEEIQQGK

-488 YRASCDAMETLLT
+488 YRASCDAMETLLET
-501 EKKDAFNHLGDYAI
+501 HKNAFNHLGDYAI

-524 RLYPTTEAIKS
+524 RLYPTTESVKS

-566 MIFLKDSAS
+566 MLYLKDSAS

-584 RLQNQYVRTLTS
+584 RLQNQYVRTLAS
-596 DDGENIKYNMKP
+596 NDGESIKYNMKP

-638 GNEELRCRIARELE
+638 GNEELRRRIERELE
-652 YSPIVTIGCNG
+652 YSPIVTIGSNG
-663 LQRVSPTDVMDAVRA
+663 LQCVSPTDVMDAVRA

-689 SDIPLDYTLLAD
+689 TDIPLDYTLLSD
-701 ETLRNAISQL
+701 ETLRNAISLL

-732 DFEDASEENPEQEQ
+732 DFGEDTVQGQS
-746 ERPVDTDSR
+746 RPTDSDNPP
-755 QTPQQTHEEE
+755 TPQQTEEE
-765 TDNLIGK
+765 KTDNLIGK

-791 VDSLQAIIA
+791 VDSLQAIIE
-800 SIESREENKRIAGHV
+800 SIESSEENKRIARHV

-820 LLRLVQQKSNVFSLR
+820 LLRLVQQKSNIFSLR

-849 DESLTPMKRV
+849 DEALTPMKRV
-859 EVAMAK
+859 EVAMSK

-878 AVALEMIHAL
+878 SVALEMIHAL
-888 GNDAITNETRI
+888 GDDEITSETKI

-915 EYGAEIGKNIYALPT
+915 KYGTDIGKNIYALPT

-942 SLLGLDTD
+942 SLLELDTD
-950 LVISDFTTY
+950 LVISDFTAY
-959 ELLNPEHKESL
+959 DLLNPERKESL

-1012 VSTAYSCMIM
+1012 VSTAYICMIM

-1073 DRSFDNTMVLPKVVS
+1073 DRNFNNTIALPKVVS

-1093 DIISQSRSIKTE
+1093 DVISQNRSIKTD

-1120 HKVTEA
+1120 QKVTENVA
-1126 DSFTSLSN
+1126 FVPLSKHM
-1134 TISARR
+1134 SKRK
-1140 PFGIDGNI
+1140 PFGVESNVIRTSNWHSE
-1148 TKDVAVFKK
+1148 K
-1157 QPTPKFSIACYGRS
+1157 QEGDISCIGKGLVKGFIPLSLVS
-1171 SSLGY
+1171 SNMDAIGL
-1176 IASSMVRNNAE
+1176 
-1187 WINRWKVFMPYA
+1187 WKVLVPRA
-1199 NNIGTELNDD
+1199 NNIGTELHDD
-1209 NLNAFV
+1209 NLNSQICPP
-1215 GKPNS
+1215 K
-1220 VTTETFLVVG
+1220 TICTEAYLFIG
-1230 GNLSLDEN
+1230 MGINLDKR
-1238 SAQALVL
+1238 QAMNASK
-1245 YLKTRFVRFMHSL
+1245 YMRTRFARLMHSL
-1258 AKASQHATSKTYRFV
+1258 AKTSHDATSKTYRFV

-1288 SVSEIDQQLYNKY
+1288 SIHDIDQQLYRKY
-1301 GLSADEIAFV
+1301 GLSAEEIAFI

>member
-1 MVDNTLIQ
+1 MEDSTLIQ

-22 FSTGTVPNYLKVG
+22 FSTGTIPNYLKVG
-35 DTYRPIMKRL
+35 DTYRPVMMRL

-88 LLRADLAQSLYF
+88 LIREELAPPLYF
-100 SREFFRGATEDDVE
+100 SREFFRGATEEDIE

-128 QKYAYFSFED
+128 QRYAYFSFED

-152 YEPRPNQLDTI
+152 YEPRPNQLETI
-163 ERFKSALAKG
+163 ERFKSALEKG

-224 KFVDYVF
+224 RFVDYVF
-231 LDSDA
+231 LDSDS

-251 KAVVF
+251 NAVVF
-256 LTLQDLMGQEIK
+256 LTLQDLLGQEIK
-268 AKHRLLFEQEID
+268 AKHRMLFEQEID
-280 MLLIDESHY
+280 LLLIDESHY

-299 LKLSSKKE
+299 LKISKKE
-307 LQAEL
+307 LQTEL
-312 KGLETADA
+312 QGLDTADA
-320 YEHSSE
+320 YDQNSE
-326 LKVLKSRIRI
+326 LKVLKSRVRI

-351 SEDDI
+351 TEDDI

-368 QAQWDE
+368 QAQWDQ
-374 EHILSDDVKEWD
+374 EHLFSDDVKEWD

-397 FAFLPNQS
+397 FAFLPNKS
-405 SRERLETLRKDG
+405 SRERLENLRRDG
-417 LSSSLS
+417 ISSNLS
-423 ELMRPLSISVDKKRQ
+423 ELMRPKSISADKKEHLHCQ
-438 QHRRFVHEAEIL
+438 FVHETEIL
-450 GLLQAIDG
+450 SLLQAIDG

-463 QILSILGLEEIQQGK
+463 QILSLLGLEEIQQGK

-488 YRASCDAMETLLT
+488 YRASCDAMESLLKT
-501 EKKDAFNHLGDYAI
+501 YKDAFNHLGDYAI

-524 RLYPTTEAIKS
+524 RLYPTTESVKS
-535 KIEQCEKED
+535 QIEKYEQD
-544 TKTITLTVN
+544 NTKTITLTVN

-566 MIFLKDSAS
+566 MLYLKDSVS

-584 RLQNQYVRTLTS
+584 RLQNQYIRTLVS
-596 DDGENIKYNMKP
+596 DNGESIKYNMKP

-638 GNEELRCRIARELE
+638 GNEELRRRIERELE
-652 YSPIVTIGCNG
+652 YSPIVTIGSNG

-689 SDIPLDYTLLAD
+689 TDIPLDYTLLAD
-701 ETLRNAISQL
+701 ETLRNAVSLL

-724 VSGEEMEL
+724 VTGEEVEL
-732 DFEDASEENPEQEQ
+732 DFEEEPAQNQDNQDNTE
-746 ERPVDTDSR
+746 DTDR
-755 QTPQQTHEEE
+755 RPTPQVDEEKK

-777 YAQILFYAFLTESP
+777 YAQILFYAFLTESS
-791 VDSLQAIIA
+791 VDSLQTIIT
-800 SIESREENKRIAGHV
+800 SIENSEENKRIARHV
-815 GLKVS
+815 GLNVS
-820 LLRLVQQKSNVFSLR
+820 ILKLVQQKSNVFSLR

-849 DESLTPMKRV
+849 DETLTPMKRV

-878 AVALEMIHAL
+878 SVALEMLNAL
-888 GNDAITNETRI
+888 GNNAITSEAKI

-906 GEFTRAFIS
+906 GEFTRSLIS
-915 EYGAEIGKNIYALPT
+915 KYGTNIGRNVYALPT

-950 LVISDFTTY
+950 QVISDFTTY
-959 ELLNPEHKESL
+959 DLLNPEHKESL

-997 SAKPIYQEFVTIAKE
+997 SAKPIYQEFVNIAKE
-1012 VSTAYSCMIM
+1012 VSTKYVSMIM

-1029 GKGLDEFRASMLSD
+1029 GKGLDEFRASMLTD

-1073 DRSFDNTMVLPKVVS
+1073 DNNFDNTLTLPEVVS
-1088 NRGGQ
+1088 NRGNQ
-1093 DIISQSRSIKTE
+1093 EIVSQVRSIRTDDLE
-1105 GLDMFIRHQEAISIL
+1105 MFIRHQEAISVL
-1120 HKVTEA
+1120 KKVTENI
-1126 DSFTSLSN
+1126 SFASLSDA
-1134 TISARR
+1134 ISARR

-1148 TKDVAVFKK
+1148 IKDIAVFKK
-1157 QPTPKFSIACYGRS
+1157 QKNPRFSIICYGRS

-1176 IASSMVRNNAE
+1176 ITLSTVKNNSE

-1215 GKPNS
+1215 GQPNS
-1220 VTTETFLVVG
+1220 VATETFLVVG
-1230 GNLSLDEN
+1230 ADLSLDEN

-1245 YLKTRFVRFMHSL
+1245 YLRTRFVRFMHSL

-1273 PLQDFTAQSDIDWSK
+1273 PLQDFTEQSDIDWGK
-1288 SVSEIDQQLYNKY
+1288 SAGEIDKQLYAKY
-1301 GLSADEIAFV
+1301 GLSEEEIAFI
-1311 ESKIK
+1311 EGTIK
-1316 EMK
+1316 AMK

>member
-1 MVDNTLIQ
+1 MENTTLIQ
-9 ELIIGRVEPHIYA
+9 QLIIGRVEPHIYA
-22 FSTGTVPNYLKVG
+22 FSTGTIPNYLKVG
-35 DTYRPIMKRL
+35 DTYRPVMMRL

-53 DLEKRYVEKAKVDE
+53 DLEKRYEEKAKVDE

-88 LLRADLAQSLYF
+88 LIREELAPPLYF
-100 SREFFRGATEDDVE
+100 SREFFRGATEEDVE

-121 QAYKDKL
+121 QAYNDKL
-128 QKYAYFSFED
+128 QRYTYFSFED

-152 YEPRPNQLDTI
+152 YEPRPNQLETI
-163 ERFKSALAKG
+163 ERFKSALEKG

-182 MRFGKSFT
+182 MRFGKSFA

-224 KFVDYVF
+224 RFVDYVF
-231 LDSDA
+231 LDSDS

-256 LTLQDLMGQEIK
+256 LTLQDLLGQEIK
-268 AKHRLLFEQEID
+268 DKHRMLFEQEID
-280 MLLIDESHY
+280 LLLIDESHY

-299 LKLSSKKE
+299 LKISKKE
-307 LQAEL
+307 LQTEL
-312 KGLETADA
+312 QGLDTADA
-320 YEHSSE
+320 YDQNSE
-326 LKVLKSRIRI
+326 LKVLKSRVRI

-351 SEDDI
+351 TEDDI

-368 QAQWDE
+368 QAQWDQ
-374 EHILSDDVKEWD
+374 EHLFSDDVKEWD

-397 FAFLPNQS
+397 FAFLPNKS
-405 SRERLETLRKDG
+405 SRERLENLRRDG
-417 LSSSLS
+417 ISSNLS
-423 ELMRPLSISVDKKRQ
+423 ELMRPKSISADKKDHLHCQ
-438 QHRRFVHEAEIL
+438 FVHETEIL

-458 SEADE
+458 SETDE
-463 QILSILGLEEIQQGK
+463 QILSLLGLEEIQQGK

-488 YRASCDAMETLLT
+488 YRASCDAMESLLKT
-501 EKKDAFNHLGDYAI
+501 YKDAFNHLGGYAI
-515 INIAGLESE
+515 INIAGLESK
-524 RLYPTTEAIKS
+524 RLYPTTESVKS
-535 KIEQCEKED
+535 QIEKYEQD
-544 TKTITLTVN
+544 NTKTITLTVN

-566 MIFLKDSAS
+566 MLYLKDSVS

-584 RLQNQYVRTLTS
+584 RLQNQYIRTLVS
-596 DDGENIKYNMKP
+596 DNGESIKYNMKP

-638 GNEELRCRIARELE
+638 GNEELRRRIERELE
-652 YSPIVTIGCNG
+652 YSPIVTISSNG

-689 SDIPLDYTLLAD
+689 TDIPLDYTLLAN

-732 DFEDASEENPEQEQ
+732 DFGETSEDTPEQ
-746 ERPVDTDSR
+746 ERPSDADNH
-755 QTPQQTHEEE
+755 QTPQQTEEE
-765 TDNLIGK
+765 KTNNLIGK

-800 SIESREENKRIAGHV
+800 SIEGSEENKRIAGHV

-878 AVALEMIHAL
+878 SVALEMIHAL
-888 GNDAITNETRI
+888 GDDAITNETRI

-915 EYGAEIGKNIYALPT
+915 KYGTEIDKNIYALPT

-950 LVISDFTTY
+950 QVISDFTTY
-959 ELLNPEHKESL
+959 DLLNPEHKESL

-1012 VSTAYSCMIM
+1012 VSTTYTSIIM

-1029 GKGLDEFRASMLSD
+1029 GKGLDEFRASMLTD

-1054 PDEVFPDT
+1054 PDEVFSDT

-1073 DRSFDNTMVLPKVVS
+1073 DNNFDNTLTLPEVIS
-1088 NRGGQ
+1088 NRGNQ
-1093 DIISQSRSIKTE
+1093 EIVSQVRSIQTA
-1105 GLDMFIRHQEAISIL
+1105 GLEIFIRHQEALSIL
-1120 HKVTEA
+1120 EKVTENI
-1126 DSFTSLSN
+1126 SFTSLSDA
-1134 TISARR
+1134 ISARR

-1148 TKDVAVFKK
+1148 TKDIAVFKK
-1157 QPTPKFSIACYGRS
+1157 QQTPRFSIICYGRS

-1176 IASSMVRNNAE
+1176 IALSTVKNNSE

-1215 GKPNS
+1215 GQPNS
-1220 VTTETFLVVG
+1220 VATETFLVVG
-1230 GNLSLDEN
+1230 ADLSLDEN
-1238 SAQALVL
+1238 SAQALVQ
-1245 YLKTRFVRFMHSL
+1245 YLKTRFARFMHSL
-1258 AKASQHATSKTYRFV
+1258 SKASQHATSKTYRFV
-1273 PLQDFTAQSDIDWSK
+1273 PLQDFTVQSDIDWNK
-1288 SVSEIDQQLYNKY
+1288 SIDEIDQQLYAKY
-1301 GLSADEIAFV
+1301 GLSEEEIAFI
-1311 ESKIK
+1311 EGAIK
-1316 EMK
+1316 EMR

>member
-1 MVDNTLIQ
+1 MENTTLIQ
-9 ELIIGRVEPHIYA
+9 QLIIGRVEPHIYA
-22 FSTGTVPNYLKVG
+22 FSTGTIPNYLKVG
-35 DTYRPIMKRL
+35 DTYRPVMKRL

-53 DLEKRYVEKAKVDE
+53 DLEKRYVEKAKVNE
-67 TTYFRDYA
+67 STYFRDYA
-75 VHQYLETERGRVR
+75 VHQYLETECGRIR
-88 LLRADLAQSLYF
+88 LLRDNLTQDLYF
-100 SREFFRGATEDDVE
+100 SNEFFLGATEDDIAL
-114 QAISDIR
+114 AISDIQ
-121 QAYKDKL
+121 QAYQNRL
-128 QKYAYFSFED
+128 QKYTYYSFEN
-138 GRIPINYVYERKEN
+138 GRIPINYVYERNEN
-152 YEPRPNQLDTI
+152 YEPRPNQLETI
-163 ERFKSALAKG
+163 KRFKSALEKG
-173 RSNLLMYAV
+173 RSSLLMYAV

-197 MDAKLVVV
+197 MGAKLVVV

-231 LDSDA
+231 LDSDV
-236 LLQDERILETTLHGK
+236 LLQDECILNTTLQNK

-268 AKHRLLFEQEID
+268 AKHRMLFEQEID
-280 MLLIDESHY
+280 LLLIDESHY

-299 LKLSSKKE
+299 LKISKKE
-307 LQAEL
+307 LQTEL
-312 KGLETADA
+312 QGLDTADA
-320 YEHSSE
+320 YEQNSE
-326 LKVLKSRIRI
+326 LKVLKSRVRI

-351 SEDDI
+351 TEDDI

-368 QAQWDE
+368 QGQWDQ
-374 EHILSDDVKEWD
+374 EHLFFDDVKEWD

-397 FAFLPNQS
+397 FAFLPNKS
-405 SRERLETLRKDG
+405 SRERLENLRRDG
-417 LSSSLS
+417 ISSNLS
-423 ELMRPLSISVDKKRQ
+423 ELMRPQSISEDKKGQ
-438 QHRRFVHEAEIL
+438 QHRKFIHETEIL

-463 QILSILGLEEIQQGK
+463 QILSLLGLEEIQQGK

-488 YRASCDAMETLLT
+488 YRASCDAMEALL
-501 EKKDAFNHLGDYAI
+501 EAYKDAFNHLGDYAI

-524 RLYPTTEAIKS
+524 RLYPTTESVKS
-535 KIEQCEKED
+535 QIEQCEKED
-544 TKTITLTVN
+544 IKTITLTVN

-566 MIFLKDSAS
+566 MLYLKDSAS

-584 RLQNQYVRTLTS
+584 RLQNQYVHTLTS
-596 DDGENIKYNMKP
+596 DDGESIKYNMKP
-608 QTLLVDFDPNRM
+608 QTLLVDFDPNRL

-638 GNEELRCRIARELE
+638 GNEELRCRITRELE
-652 YSPIVTIGCNG
+652 YSPIVTIGSNG

-689 SDIPLDYTLLAD
+689 TDIPLDYTLLAD

-732 DFEDASEENPEQEQ
+732 DFGDTSEDTPEQ
-746 ERPVDTDSR
+746 ERPSDADNH
-755 QTPQQTHEEE
+755 QTPQQTEEE
-765 TDNLIGK
+765 KTDNLIGK

-800 SIESREENKRIAGHV
+800 SIEGSEENKRIAGHV

-878 AVALEMIHAL
+878 SVALEMIHAL
-888 GNDAITNETRI
+888 GDDAITNETRI

-915 EYGAEIGKNIYALPT
+915 KYGTEIDKNIYALPT

-950 LVISDFTTY
+950 QVISDFTTY
-959 ELLNPEHKESL
+959 DLLNPEHKESL

-1012 VSTAYSCMIM
+1012 VSTTYASIIM

-1029 GKGLDEFRASMLSD
+1029 GKGLDEFRASMLTD

-1062 NNRGGLCFIVR
+1062 NNRGGLCFVVR
-1073 DRSFDNTMVLPKVVS
+1073 DNNFDNTLTLPEVIS
-1088 NRGGQ
+1088 NRGNQ
-1093 DIISQSRSIKTE
+1093 EIVSQARSIKTD
-1105 GLDMFIRHQEAISIL
+1105 GLEMFIRHQEAISIL
-1120 HKVTEA
+1120 EKVTRA
-1126 DSFTSLSN
+1126 MSFIPLSQHM
-1134 TISARR
+1134 SKRK
-1140 PFGIDGNI
+1140 PFGIESNIIKTPHWHLEIQDGDI
-1148 TKDVAVFKK
+1148 SCIGKGLSKGFI
-1157 QPTPKFSIACYGRS
+1157 P
-1171 SSLGY
+1171 SSL
-1176 IASSMVRNNAE
+1176 VTNNLEA
-1187 WINRWKVFMPYA
+1187 IGLWKVLVPRA

-1209 NLNAFV
+1209 NLNSEVCPPQSICTEAYLFI
-1215 GKPNS
+1215 GIGLQMNENHAINAS
-1220 VTTETFLVVG
+1220 V
-1230 GNLSLDEN
+1230 
-1238 SAQALVL
+1238 
-1245 YLKTRFVRFMHSL
+1245 YLRTKFARFMHSL
-1258 AKASQHATSKTYRFV
+1258 SKTSHDATSKTYRFV
-1273 PLQDFTAQSDIDWSK
+1273 PLQDFTVQSDIDWNK
-1288 SVSEIDQQLYNKY
+1288 SISEIDQQLYAKY
-1301 GLSADEIAFV
+1301 GLSEEEIAFI
-1311 ESKIK
+1311 EGAIK
-1316 EMK
+1316 EMR

>member
-1 MVDNTLIQ
+1 MENTTLIQ
-9 ELIIGRVEPHIYA
+9 QLIIGRVEPHIYA
-22 FSTGTVPNYLKVG
+22 FSTGTIPNYLKVG
-35 DTYRPIMKRL
+35 DTYRPVMKRL

-53 DLEKRYVEKAKVDE
+53 DLEKRYVEKAKINE
-67 TTYFRDYA
+67 STYFRDYA
-75 VHQYLETERGRVR
+75 VHRYLETECGRIR
-88 LLRADLAQSLYF
+88 LLRDNLTQDLYF
-100 SREFFRGATEDDVE
+100 SNEFFLSATEDDIAL
-114 QAISDIR
+114 AISDIQ
-121 QAYKDKL
+121 QAYQDRL
-128 QKYAYFSFED
+128 QKYTYYSFEN
-138 GRIPINYVYERKEN
+138 GRIPINYVYERNEN
-152 YEPRPNQLDTI
+152 YKPRPNQVETI
-163 ERFKSALAKG
+163 KRFKSALEKG
-173 RSNLLMYAV
+173 RSSLLMYAV

-197 MDAKLVVV
+197 MGAKLVVV

-231 LDSDA
+231 LDSDV
-236 LLQDERILETTLHGK
+236 LLQDECILNTTLQNK

-268 AKHRLLFEQEID
+268 AKHRSLFEREID
-280 MLLIDESHY
+280 LLLVDESHY

-299 LKLSSKKE
+299 LNLSKKKDLE
-307 LQAEL
+307 AEL
-312 KGLETADA
+312 KGLDTAEA
-320 YEHSSE
+320 YEQSLG
-326 LKVLKSRIRI
+326 LKVLKSRVRI

-351 SEDDI
+351 TEDDI

-405 SRERLETLRKDG
+405 SRERLKALRRDG
-417 LSSSLS
+417 FSSNLS
-423 ELMRPLSISVDKKRQ
+423 ELMRPQSISADKKGQR
-438 QHRRFVHEAEIL
+438 HRKFVHKAEIF

-463 QILSILGLEEIQQGK
+463 QILSLLGLEEIQQGK

-501 EKKDAFNHLGDYAI
+501 EKKDAFNHLGNYAI

-524 RLYPTTEAIKS
+524 HLYPTTEAIKS

-544 TKTITLTVN
+544 IKTITLTVN
-553 RMLTGSTVKEWDT
+553 RMLTGSTVKEWDA
-566 MIFLKDSAS
+566 MLYLKDSAS

-596 DDGENIKYNMKP
+596 DDGESIKYNMKP

-652 YSPIVTIGCNG
+652 YSPIVTIGSNG

-689 SDIPLDYTLLAD
+689 TDIPLDYTLLAD

-724 VSGEEMEL
+724 VSGEERKL
-732 DFEDASEENPEQEQ
+732 GFGDTSEDTPEQ
-746 ERPVDTDSR
+746 ERPSGADNH
-755 QTPQQTHEEE
+755 QTPQQTEEE
-765 TDNLIGK
+765 KTDNLIGK

-800 SIESREENKRIAGHV
+800 SIEGSEENKRIAGHV

-878 AVALEMIHAL
+878 SVALEMIHAL
-888 GNDAITNETRI
+888 GDDAITNETRI

-915 EYGAEIGKNIYALPT
+915 KYGTEIGKNIYALPT

-950 LVISDFTTY
+950 LVISNFNAY

-980 LVIGNPPYQQA
+980 LVIGNPPYQQNIAKTGGNRSLSRQLYPKFLEVSFGITLRNSVLITPSIWFTA
-991 DGGAAA
+991 DGQDN
-997 SAKPIYQEFVTIAKE
+997 SF
-1012 VSTAYSCMIM
+1012 
-1022 PARWYTG
+1022 PALR
-1029 GKGLDEFRASMLSD
+1029 KIVAENNHMRKVLSFNGRS
-1043 KHIKLLYDYQR
+1043 L
-1054 PDEVFPDT
+1054 FP
-1062 NNRGGLCFIVR
+1062 NAELG
-1073 DRSFDNTMVLPKVVS
+1073 
-1088 NRGGQ
+1088 
-1093 DIISQSRSIKTE
+1093 
-1105 GLDMFIRHQEAISIL
+1105 
-1120 HKVTEA
+1120 
-1126 DSFTSLSN
+1126 
-1134 TISARR
+1134 
-1140 PFGIDGNI
+1140 
-1148 TKDVAVFKK
+1148 DVAVLVWDKLYQGDVLFEEHFEKSEVSSMLRPFFEDGIDIILPMNSLVSILKK
-1157 QPTPKFSIACYGRS
+1157 VITRENFTSINTITTGRDVFGIPGKGILERTCEVPFEGSYKLICAKEQVRYIS
-1171 SSLGY
+1171 SSALQKETKLSELY
-1176 IASSMVRNNAE
+1176 
-1187 WINRWKVFMPYA
+1187 KVFISKA
-1199 NNIGTELNDD
+1199 NGGAGLLTD
-1209 NLNAFV
+1209 N
-1215 GKPNS
+1215 KPNS
-1220 VTTETFLVVG
+1220 IIGKSFVADPGVVCTDSLIVIG
-1230 GNLSLDEN
+1230 GYQDKLQATNLSR
-1238 SAQALVL
+1238 
-1245 YLKTRFVRFMHSL
+1245 YLSSKFLRFMVGIL
-1258 AKASQHATSKTYRFV
+1258 KVSQNLYQNVYRFV

-1288 SVSEIDQQLYNKY
+1288 SVSEIDQQLYKKY

>member
-1 MVDNTLIQ
+1 MIMENTTLIQ
-9 ELIIGRVEPHIYA
+9 QLIIGRVEPRIYA
-22 FSTGTVPNYLKVG
+22 FSTGTIPNYLKVG
-35 DTYRPIMKRL
+35 DTYRPVMIRL

-53 DLEKRYVEKAKVDE
+53 DLKKRYVEKAKVDE

-88 LLRADLAQSLYF
+88 LIREELAPPLYF
-100 SREFFRGATEDDVE
+100 SREFFRGATEEDVE

-121 QAYKDKL
+121 QAYQSRL
-128 QKYAYFSFED
+128 QKYTYYSFEN
-138 GRIPINYVYERKEN
+138 GRIPINYVYERNEN
-152 YEPRPNQLDTI
+152 YEPRPNQLETI
-163 ERFKSALAKG
+163 ERFKSALEKG

-190 SMCCALE
+190 SMYCALE

-231 LDSDA
+231 LDSDS
-236 LLQDERILETTLHGK
+236 LLKDERILETTLHGK

-256 LTLQDLMGQEIK
+256 LTLQDLLGQEIK
-268 AKHRLLFEQEID
+268 AKHRMLFEQEID
-280 MLLIDESHY
+280 LLLIDESHY

-299 LKLSSKKE
+299 LKISKKE
-307 LQAEL
+307 LQTEL
-312 KGLETADA
+312 QGLDTADA
-320 YEHSSE
+320 YDQNSE
-326 LKVLKSRIRI
+326 LKVLKSRVRI

-351 SEDDI
+351 TEDDI

-368 QAQWDE
+368 QGQWDQ
-374 EHILSDDVKEWD
+374 EHLFFDDVKEWD

-397 FAFLPNQS
+397 FAFLPNKS
-405 SRERLETLRKDG
+405 SRERLENLRRDG
-417 LSSSLS
+417 ISSNLS
-423 ELMRPLSISVDKKRQ
+423 ELMRPQSISEDKKGQ
-438 QHRRFVHEAEIL
+438 QHRKFIHETEIL

-463 QILSILGLEEIQQGK
+463 QILSLLGLEEIQQGK

-488 YRASCDAMETLLT
+488 YRASCDAMEALL
-501 EKKDAFNHLGDYAI
+501 EAYKDAFNHLGDYAI

-524 RLYPTTEAIKS
+524 RLYPTTESVKS
-535 KIEQCEKED
+535 QIEQCEKED
-544 TKTITLTVN
+544 IKTITLTVN

-566 MIFLKDSAS
+566 MLYLKDSAS

-584 RLQNQYVRTLTS
+584 RLQNQYIRTLVS
-596 DDGENIKYNMKP
+596 DNGESIKYNMKP

-638 GNEELRCRIARELE
+638 GNEELRCRISRELE
-652 YSPIVTIGCNG
+652 YSPIVTIGSNG

-689 SDIPLDYTLLAD
+689 TDIPLDYMLLAD

-732 DFEDASEENPEQEQ
+732 DFGDTSEDIPEQ
-746 ERPVDTDSR
+746 ERPSDADNH
-755 QTPQQTHEEE
+755 QTPQQTEEE
-765 TDNLIGK
+765 KTDNLIGK

-777 YAQILFYAFLTESP
+777 YAQILFYAFLTKSP

-800 SIESREENKRIAGHV
+800 SIEGSEENKRIAGHV

-849 DESLTPMKRV
+849 DETLTPMKRV

-878 AVALEMIHAL
+878 SVALEMLNAL
-888 GNDAITNETRI
+888 GNNTITSETKI

-906 GEFTRAFIS
+906 GEFTRALIS
-915 EYGAEIGKNIYALPT
+915 QYSTNIGRNVYALPT

-942 SLLGLDTD
+942 SLLGLDTNQI
-950 LVISDFTTY
+950 ISNFTTY
-959 ELLNPEHKESL
+959 DLLNPEHKESL

-1012 VSTAYSCMIM
+1012 VSTTYTSIIM

-1029 GKGLDEFRASMLSD
+1029 GKGLDEFRASMLTD

-1062 NNRGGLCFIVR
+1062 NNRGGLCFIIR
-1073 DRSFDNTMVLPKVVS
+1073 DNNFDNTISLPEVVS
-1088 NRGGQ
+1088 NRGNQ
-1093 DIISQSRSIKTE
+1093 EIVSQARSIKTD
-1105 GLDMFIRHQEAISIL
+1105 GLEMFIRHQEAISIL
-1120 HKVTEA
+1120 EKVTRA
-1126 DSFTSLSN
+1126 MSFIPLSQHM
-1134 TISARR
+1134 SKRK
-1140 PFGIDGNI
+1140 PFGIESNIIKTPHWHLEIQDGDI
-1148 TKDVAVFKK
+1148 SCIGKGLSKGFI
-1157 QPTPKFSIACYGRS
+1157 P
-1171 SSLGY
+1171 SSL
-1176 IASSMVRNNAE
+1176 VTNNLEA
-1187 WINRWKVFMPYA
+1187 IGLWKVLVPRA

-1209 NLNAFV
+1209 NLNSEVCPPQSICTEAYLFI
-1215 GKPNS
+1215 GIGLQMNENHAINAS
-1220 VTTETFLVVG
+1220 V
-1230 GNLSLDEN
+1230 
-1238 SAQALVL
+1238 
-1245 YLKTRFVRFMHSL
+1245 YLRTKFARFMHSL
-1258 AKASQHATSKTYRFV
+1258 SKTSHDATSKTYRFV
-1273 PLQDFTAQSDIDWSK
+1273 PLQDFTTQSDIDWNK
-1288 SVSEIDQQLYNKY
+1288 SISEIDQQLYDKY
-1301 GLSADEIAFV
+1301 VLSEEEIAFI
-1311 ESKIK
+1311 EGKIK

>member
-1 MVDNTLIQ
+1 MEDSTLIQ

-22 FSTGTVPNYLKVG
+22 FSTGTIPNYLKVG
-35 DTYRPIMKRL
+35 DTYRPVMMRL

-88 LLRADLAQSLYF
+88 LIREELAPPLYF
-100 SREFFRGATEDDVE
+100 SREFFRGATEEDVE

-128 QKYAYFSFED
+128 QRYTYFSFED

-152 YEPRPNQLDTI
+152 YEPRPNQLETI
-163 ERFKSALAKG
+163 ERFKSALEKG

-224 KFVDYVF
+224 RFVDYVF
-231 LDSDA
+231 LDSDS
-236 LLQDERILETTLHGK
+236 LLQDERILETRLHGK
-251 KAVVF
+251 NAVVF
-256 LTLQDLMGQEIK
+256 LTLQDLLGQEIK
-268 AKHRLLFEQEID
+268 AKHRMLFEQEID
-280 MLLIDESHY
+280 LLLIDESHY

-299 LKLSSKKE
+299 LKISKKE
-307 LQAEL
+307 LQTEL
-312 KGLETADA
+312 QGLDAADA
-320 YEHSSE
+320 YDQNSE
-326 LKVLKSRIRI
+326 LKVLKSRVRI

-351 SEDDI
+351 TEDDI

-368 QAQWDE
+368 QAQWDQ
-374 EHILSDDVKEWD
+374 EHLFSDDVKEWD

-397 FAFLPNQS
+397 FAFLPNKS
-405 SRERLETLRKDG
+405 SRERLENLRRDG
-417 LSSSLS
+417 ISSNLS
-423 ELMRPLSISVDKKRQ
+423 ELMRPKSISADKKEHLHCQ
-438 QHRRFVHEAEIL
+438 FVHETEIL

-463 QILSILGLEEIQQGK
+463 QILSLLGLEEIQQGK

-488 YRASCDAMETLLT
+488 YRASCDAMESLLKT
-501 EKKDAFNHLGDYAI
+501 YKDAFNHLGDYAI

-524 RLYPTTEAIKS
+524 RLYPTTESVKS
-535 KIEQCEKED
+535 QIEKYEQD
-544 TKTITLTVN
+544 NTKTITLTVN

-566 MIFLKDSAS
+566 MLYLKDSVS

-584 RLQNQYVRTLTS
+584 RLQNQYIRTLVS
-596 DDGENIKYNMKP
+596 DNGESIKYNMKP

-638 GNEELRCRIARELE
+638 GNEELRRRIERELE
-652 YSPIVTIGCNG
+652 YSPIVIIGGNG

-689 SDIPLDYTLLAD
+689 TDIPLDYTFLAD
-701 ETLRNAISQL
+701 ETLKNAISLL

-724 VSGEEMEL
+724 VTGEEVEL
-732 DFEDASEENPEQEQ
+732 DFEEEPAQNQDNQDNTE
-746 ERPVDTDSR
+746 DTDR
-755 QTPQQTHEEE
+755 RPTPQVDEEKK

-777 YAQILFYAFLTESP
+777 YAQILFYAFLTESS
-791 VDSLQAIIA
+791 VDSLQTIIT
-800 SIESREENKRIAGHV
+800 SIESSEENKRIARHV
-815 GLKVS
+815 GLNVS
-820 LLRLVQQKSNVFSLR
+820 ILKLVQQKSNVFSLR
-835 GLDYKIENLNGLMR
+835 GIDYKIENLNGLMR
-849 DESLTPMKRV
+849 DETLTPMKRV

-878 AVALEMIHAL
+878 SVAIEMLNAL
-888 GNDAITNETRI
+888 GNNAITSETKI

-906 GEFTRAFIS
+906 GEFTRALIS
-915 EYGAEIGKNIYALPT
+915 KYGTNIGRNVYALPT

-950 LVISDFTTY
+950 QVISDFTTY
-959 ELLNPEHKESL
+959 DLLNLEHKESL

-997 SAKPIYQEFVTIAKE
+997 SAKPIYQEFVNIAKE
-1012 VSTAYSCMIM
+1012 VSTKYVSMIM

-1029 GKGLDEFRASMLSD
+1029 GKGLDEFRASMLTD

-1073 DRSFDNTMVLPKVVS
+1073 DNNFDNTLTLPEVVS
-1088 NRGGQ
+1088 NRGNQ
-1093 DIISQSRSIKTE
+1093 EIVSQVRSIRTDDLE
-1105 GLDMFIRHQEAISIL
+1105 MFIRHQEAISVL
-1120 HKVTEA
+1120 KKVTENI
-1126 DSFTSLSN
+1126 SFASLSDA
-1134 TISARR
+1134 ISTRR

-1148 TKDVAVFKK
+1148 TKDIAVFKK
-1157 QPTPKFSIACYGRS
+1157 QKNPRFSIICYGRS

-1176 IASSMVRNNAE
+1176 ITLSTVKNNSE

-1215 GKPNS
+1215 GQPNS
-1220 VTTETFLVVG
+1220 VATETFLVVG
-1230 GNLSLDEN
+1230 ADLSLDEN

-1245 YLKTRFVRFMHSL
+1245 YLRTRFVRFMHSL

-1273 PLQDFTAQSDIDWSK
+1273 PLQDFTEQSDIDWGK
-1288 SVSEIDQQLYNKY
+1288 SAGEIDKQLYAKY
-1301 GLSADEIAFV
+1301 GLSEEEIAFI
-1311 ESKIK
+1311 EGTIK
-1316 EMK
+1316 AMK